1 MVRNFRKQQT
11 CVARALSR
19 ALTTW
24 NTQNYDARTG
34 SSPTNVA
41 HEKSNTELPR
51 FGRIRSRRA
60 LQRTPKKKDGGSAG
74 EQSVSRSEQRNYTLA
89 SPIHWRGLADGIQR
103 EQEPLAAAGRRRY
116 EPQARRPSTV
126 RRLVA
131 DFLEREEEG
140 IPHGRREQMG
150 EGRDVGTTSLA
161 TAAAQHRSPQ

>member
-11 CVARALSR
+11 CMAR

-41 HEKSNTELPR
+41 HEKSNTGSRLPHPQQKSPTKDAQKIKR
-51 FGRIRSRRA
+51 RRIGRRCR
-60 LQRTPKKKDGGSAG
+60 AG

-89 SPIHWRGLADGIQR
+89 SPIHWRGLGDGLQR

-126 RRLVA
+126 RRPVA
-131 DFLEREEEG
+131 DFLEREEEA

-161 TAAAQHRSPQ
+161 TAAA